1 MSLSLTDL
9 LRDAYQGRNV
19 AARIDDSGGVLAVE
33 GDGYVM
39 RLTTD
44 SGRLVASVD
53 GEISREAYY
62 ALGLTDEQTEG
73 AISRALNRA
82 GRKRDAEQVA
92 RSLDAIQAGR
102 GLIYRGAY

>member
-1 MSLSLTDL
+1 MSLTLTDL
-9 LRDAYQGRNV
+9 LRDAYHGRNV
-19 AARIDDSGGVLAVE
+19 AARIDDAGGVLAVE
-33 GDGYVM
+33 GDGYIL

-44 SGRLVASVD
+44 NGRLVASVD

-73 AISRALNRA
+73 AISGALNRA
-82 GRKRDAEQVA
+82 ERKRDAEQVA
-92 RSLDAIQAGR
+92 HSPDAVQAGR